1 MCRKRDMNYSRQLLY
16 DRYKSSF
23 QDYIPAVV
31 LLDLMQRQDESLLRE
46 LVRRWDIHKELVRF
60 VSNFLQNLD
69 RYFIPKHSL
78 PTLTEV
84 GRGCFK
90 DLVFSI
96 EMLVI
101 AYRKEVHCLI
111 VRERQGEE
119 IDRSWLEKSKGLFLE
134 LGIDLLRTMH
144 L

>member
-31 LLDLMQRQDESLLRE
+31 LPDLMQRQDESLLRE

-69 RYFIPKHSL
+69 RYFILKHSL

-90 DLVFSI
+90 DLVRFRYYTKLLAPTLS
-96 EMLVI
+96 EKMHNLTQTF
-101 AYRKEVHCLI
+101 RKLNSTKPHQSEGKRIHCMRLA
-111 VRERQGEE
+111 
-119 IDRSWLEKSKGLFLE
+119 D
-134 LGIDLLRTMH
+134 
-144 L
+144 